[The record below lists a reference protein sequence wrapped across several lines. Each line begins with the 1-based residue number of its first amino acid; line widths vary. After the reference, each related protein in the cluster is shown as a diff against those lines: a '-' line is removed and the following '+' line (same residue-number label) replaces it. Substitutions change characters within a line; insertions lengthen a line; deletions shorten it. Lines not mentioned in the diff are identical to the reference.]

1 MRRFTQFTVALLTVF
16 TASAV
21 FACSGTSMLQNAET
35 VRSSDND
42 RYQQAKYVVDNF
54 VNVDEN
60 GMPRW
65 SDPNSIDAAIGTILN
80 KADTADAF
88 DPTNAPGGHIGTDS
102 AITDFLA
109 RLDGRHD
116 TQMTGAAGPL
126 QNGYEWSVDA
136 NGNPKSTIKAHAI
149 LHGNEFH
156 YGMDIFNL
164 DPVDTTAD
172 VAAPEETTASSTPT
186 TSTRTRTP
194 STTEETTETATAEP
208 SVGTVT
214 NGGVVMTEE
223 ELTGAIEPTRSEEPA
238 LAESTSSEPT
248 PVSTSTKETEESS
261 PIRTIEPS
269 PSIIKP
275 VPIEELVPPVESWS
289 DHAG

>member
-21 FACSGTSMLQNAET
+21 FACSGTSMLNNAES
-35 VRSSDND
+35 VRSQDNE
-42 RYQQAKYVVDNF
+42 RYQQAKYVVDTF

-60 GMPRW
+60 GLPRW
-65 SDPNSIDAAIGTILN
+65 SDPNAIDAAIGTILN

-88 DPTNAPGGHIGTDS
+88 DPTSAPGGHIGTDS
-102 AITDFLA
+102 AIIDFLA

-116 TQMTGAAGPL
+116 TQMDGSVGPL
-126 QNGYEWSVDA
+126 ANGYEWSVDS
-136 NGNPKSTIKAHAI
+136 NGNPKSTIKAHAM

-164 DPVDTTAD
+164 DPVETTEE
-172 VAAPEETTASSTPT
+172 VAAPEETTESSTPT

-194 STTEETTETATAEP
+194 ATTEETTETATVEP
-208 SVGTVT
+208 TVGTVT

-223 ELTGAIEPTRSEEPA
+223 ELTSGEVITREE
-238 LAESTSSEPT
+238 TNT
-248 PVSTSTKETEESS
+248 PVTEETSTTTKETESS
-261 PIRTIEPS
+261 PIQTVEPT